1 MGSIKMC
8 TGSTKMCL
16 VITRHMAIGQSGKK
30 RKQTVQKGPIADLT
44 SSLRVRSWDL
54 RRVPSNGLVGEG
66 PRSHL
71 LFVGTRSGLA
81 FRGRKRTGAS
91 YKRLVLSCWERSE
104 TERERERERE
114 SRSTQAT
121 NLRGLYVPCKCW
133 RNRCWLGRVA
143 VLCVRGDESECRK
156 RARIVRAMGSSNGS
170 LAADMAWVGKRPAR
184 RLGGMADVLTM
195 ASDLGFHLPVSP
207 GSSLIIVI
215 IIIIIILTACFLI
228 LLPLS
233 FFRNCN
239 GDYYPWQLPMHQS
252 I

>member
-1 MGSIKMC
+1 VYNKTKKLFMGSIKMC

-114 SRSTQAT
+114 
-121 NLRGLYVPCKCW
+121 
-133 RNRCWLGRVA
+133 RVDPHKQQTCE
-143 VLCVRGDESECRK
+143 VCMC
-156 RARIVRAMGSSNGS
+156 
-170 LAADMAWVGKRPAR
+170 LANAGEIAAG
-184 RLGGMADVLTM
+184 LGG
-195 ASDLGFHLPVSP
+195 
-207 GSSLIIVI
+207 
-215 IIIIIILTACFLI
+215 
-228 LLPLS
+228 LL
-233 FFRNCN
+233 CCV
-239 GDYYPWQLPMHQS
+239 
-252 I
+252 